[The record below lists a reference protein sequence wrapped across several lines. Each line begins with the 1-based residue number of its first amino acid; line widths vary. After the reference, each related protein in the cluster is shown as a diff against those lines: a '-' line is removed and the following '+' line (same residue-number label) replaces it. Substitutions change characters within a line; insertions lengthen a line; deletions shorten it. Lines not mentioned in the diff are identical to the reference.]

1 MNKKQKTKQLQNKG
15 CRALCC
21 SNCRLSVSSSEESE
35 VSDRFQFH
43 SISSIAHAM
52 VQERLDQMIRERREE
67 RTIRRSR
74 RDDTKF
80 VVMVAMEKS
89 SYDPREDFR
98 ESMVEMI
105 AANKIREAK
114 DLRRL
119 LNYYVTMN
127 SEEFRGVILEE
138 ELSNQRDDQVTSEL
152 DAQ

>member
-1 MNKKQKTKQLQNKG
+1 
-15 CRALCC
+15 
-21 SNCRLSVSSSEESE
+21 
-35 VSDRFQFH
+35 
-43 SISSIAHAM
+43 
-52 VQERLDQMIRERREE
+52 
-67 RTIRRSR
+67 
-74 RDDTKF
+74 
-80 VVMVAMEKS
+80 MVAMEKS